1 MSIQNI
7 IFILFLYFIIVLC
20 EEDKEKNSSL
30 LTNNTSINEE
40 PRKVI
45 DSKKSFNMT
54 IDEMDTMIL
63 CTLVVQESLRKQRA
77 KINQIGKKLNLSNS
91 SKVQKKIATDIFEKC
106 NKKLNIK
113 IVNKYIKNLTFFN
126 SFNWERN
133 FDEIS
138 NIDSWKYENEKDLQ
152 YTVEQQVLMYKFGKV
167 EEIYNQKRLDDSD
180 RFVKEIQ
187 RIRIGKLDLEKIPT
201 SVKLSI
207 FLVILV
213 IFFGSIF
220 YFLKSLQRKPNA
232 KKKKKKNQ

>member
-1 MSIQNI
+1 
-7 IFILFLYFIIVLC
+7 
-20 EEDKEKNSSL
+20 
-30 LTNNTSINEE
+30 
-40 PRKVI
+40 
-45 DSKKSFNMT
+45 MT

-91 SKVQKKIATDIFEKC
+91 SKVQEKIATDIFEKC

-180 RFVKEIQ
+180 RFVKENQ